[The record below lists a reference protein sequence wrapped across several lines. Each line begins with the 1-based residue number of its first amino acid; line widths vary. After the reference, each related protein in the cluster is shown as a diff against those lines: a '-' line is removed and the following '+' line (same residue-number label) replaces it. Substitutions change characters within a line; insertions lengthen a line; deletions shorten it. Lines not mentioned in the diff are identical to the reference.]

1 MGFVTIPLVKFL
13 SRLRTTLSAFSAP
26 TASTHQQ
33 NPQESRLNLVS
44 TTPTWQGRFLSQLG
58 SISNTRTHTLIHTSI
73 PIPIPIPILILIL
86 ILILIRTHKPMFIL
100 THNSNLFLLWVLH
113 PRHGRGKS
121 IWLKILIKA
130 GGGI

>member
-26 TASTHQQ
+26 TESTHQQ
-33 NPQESRLNLVS
+33 NPQESRLNLAF
-44 TTPTWQGRFLSQLG
+44 TIPTWQGKFLSHLG
-58 SISNTRTHTLIHTSI
+58 SINNTRTHTLIHTSI
-73 PIPIPIPILILIL
+73 PIPIPIHIHIH
-86 ILILIRTHKPMFIL
+86 RPMFIL
-100 THNSNLFLLWVLH
+100 THTSNLLLLWVLH